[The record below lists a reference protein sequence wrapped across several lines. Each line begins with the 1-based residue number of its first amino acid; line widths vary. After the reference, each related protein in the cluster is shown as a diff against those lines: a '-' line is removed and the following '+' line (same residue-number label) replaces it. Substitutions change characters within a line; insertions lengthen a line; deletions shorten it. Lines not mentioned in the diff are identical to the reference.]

1 MTSLTGCAGTVYRT
15 QLEVY
20 CPPLYTYSEEFNS
33 ELADEIDALPDDFNA
48 IPAVITDYIS
58 KRSHPSLRRTEGKTI
73 MSIFGFDS
81 IADMFDGG
89 GKGGSGANYSTGT
102 TKNMCQ

>member
-1 MTSLTGCAGTVYRT
+1 MISLTGCAGTVYRT

-48 IPAVITDYIS
+48 IPAIITDYI
-58 KRSHPSLRRTEGKTI
+58 KVRDRIRHCEEQKEKL
-73 MSIFGFDS
+73 
-81 IADMFDGG
+81 
-89 GKGGSGANYSTGT
+89 
-102 TKNMCQ
+102 